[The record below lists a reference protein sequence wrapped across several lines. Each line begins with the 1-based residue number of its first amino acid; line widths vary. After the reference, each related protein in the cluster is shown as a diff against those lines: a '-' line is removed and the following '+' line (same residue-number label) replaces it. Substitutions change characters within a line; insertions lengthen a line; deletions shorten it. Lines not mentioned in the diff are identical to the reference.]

1 MTILRLVKRN
11 ILVYTRDRS
20 NIFYS
25 LLSMIIIIGLMALF
39 LGNMNTEN
47 VVSLLAE
54 YGGSRNT
61 ALDQGNAKQ
70 LVLMWTLGGIV
81 VVNSVTITLAMVGI
95 MVEDED
101 RNRLASFY
109 VSPVNRLVFVL
120 GYIISAIVM
129 GIIMCI
135 LTVGIGEAYVLLSGG
150 EVFTFNQLGKIL
162 LLIILNVFTSSCFMF
177 LIASFVHSTS
187 AFAGVST
194 IVGTLVGFLAAI
206 YLPMGMLPSHIQ
218 KVLKIFP
225 LLHGSSLMRSVFTE
239 EAIKDTFLNCPIEL
253 IDGYKEAMG
262 ITFTWNGTIVDNKIK
277 VAFMVISG
285 IIFITISALVQRKRH
300 TFNR

>member
-1 MTILRLVKRN
+1 
-11 ILVYTRDRS
+11 
-20 NIFYS
+20 
-25 LLSMIIIIGLMALF
+25 MIIIIGLMALF

-47 VVSLLAE
+47 VINLLE
-54 YGGSRNT
+54 QYGGERNT
-61 ALDQGNAKQ
+61 VLDHDNAKQ
-70 LVLMWTLGGIV
+70 LVLLWTMAGIV

-109 VSPVNRLVFVL
+109 VSPVNRVVFVL

-135 LTVGIGEAYVLLSGG
+135 LTVGIGEGYVLLSGG
-150 EVFTFNQLGKIL
+150 NIFTLNQLGRVL
-162 LLIILNVFTSSCFMF
+162 LLIVLNVFTSSCFMF
-177 LIASFVHSTS
+177 LVASFIHSTS

-206 YLPMGMLPSHIQ
+206 YLPMGMLPNHIQ
-218 KVLKIFP
+218 KVLKMFP

-239 EAIKDTFLNCPIEL
+239 EAIINTFTNCPAAL
-253 IDGYKEAMG
+253 IDGYKETMG
-262 ITFTWNGTIVDNKIK
+262 ITFTWSGTIVDNKIK

-285 IIFITISALVQRKRH
+285 IIFITISTLIQRKRH